1 MGRRWSC
8 LRRRESRCAGGEEE
22 VKRDINV
29 NVMRMMMTN
38 IEKKTE
44 TSMGRHRKCIG
55 IHHIGVFYPYLLLFI
70 STQIIYPHLPD
81 QSVLSSPPIN
91 GLSSIPIFH
100 KPLIVSCITK

>member
-22 VKRDINV
+22 VKRNVNV
-29 NVMRMMMTN
+29 NVMMMMTN

-55 IHHIGVFYPYLLLFI
+55 IHHIGVFYAYFL
-70 STQIIYPHLPD
+70 SPHK
-81 QSVLSSPPIN
+81 
-91 GLSSIPIFH
+91 SSIHTYPISPSSVVRRSMASLPF
-100 KPLIVSCITK
+100 PSFTNP

>member
-8 LRRRESRCAGGEEE
+8 RRRRGSRCAGGEEE
-22 VKRDINV
+22 VNRNV
-29 NVMRMMMTN
+29 NVNMMMTN
-38 IEKKTE
+38 MGKQIE
-44 TSMGRHRKCIG
+44 RVHRKCIG

-81 QSVLSSPPIN
+81 QSVFSSPPIN
-91 GLSSIPIFH
+91 GLSSMPIFH